1 MWFNR
6 DVRSKVSSTPSQ
18 VLLCSTALLLLKTD
32 PLLRSGSHRCRD
44 DPIGV
49 DTDPCSGLPGGQD
62 SQSEELTS
70 KQEPST
76 AFSCSSSG
84 KSKALYH
91 SLSNSQWNGEL
102 ELSTVQNKRRITQ
115 NSQNAM
121 ATSLVLWKQGSSSC
135 WRLCSENQGKGQDLK
150 HDAPSKAK
158 GSHSPLHR
166 DGTTRHCSL
175 RRAVEM
181 LNNQSENSRSPKN
194 ELLQIKLIPEHHVLA
209 QESIFIFSSKMV
221 ESGNLGMFQS
231 FCFILW
237 DIHLHTHTHIPMTAH
252 TLAHSHVGTH
262 TCTHSQMCLHTHPYP
277 LVRRNLQ
284 PTGHIICYQLFLLA
298 KKCLL
303 TYSCTHSLKPFAIAD
318 TIQLHLEKLE
328 FEKILFLTM
337 KVQKQYFT
345 LYTTIK

>member
-1 MWFNR
+1 
-6 DVRSKVSSTPSQ
+6 
-18 VLLCSTALLLLKTD
+18 
-32 PLLRSGSHRCRD
+32 
-44 DPIGV
+44 
-49 DTDPCSGLPGGQD
+49 
-62 SQSEELTS
+62 
-70 KQEPST
+70 
-76 AFSCSSSG
+76 
-84 KSKALYH
+84 
-91 SLSNSQWNGEL
+91 
-102 ELSTVQNKRRITQ
+102 
-115 NSQNAM
+115 M

-237 DIHLHTHTHIPMTAH
+237 DIHLHTHTHTH
-252 TLAHSHVGTH
+252 DCTH
-262 TCTHSQMCLHTHPYP
+262 TCTLTCGHTHMHT
-277 LVRRNLQ
+277 LTDV
-284 PTGHIICYQLFLLA
+284 
-298 KKCLL
+298 L
-303 TYSCTHSLKPFAIAD
+303 TYTPIPTCEEELTANWAYHMLPALSTGKEMPAHILVHTQPQ
-318 TIQLHLEKLE
+318 TICNCRYNSTT
-328 FEKILFLTM
+328 FR
-337 KVQKQYFT
+337 KVG
-345 LYTTIK
+345 I

>member
-1 MWFNR
+1 MKWGTRAFHSTKQKEDN
-6 DVRSKVSSTPSQ
+6 SKQSKCYGDQSCVVETRIF
-18 VLLCSTALLLLKTD
+18 LLLEALLRKPGEGTG
-32 PLLRSGSHRCRD
+32 PQARC
-44 DPIGV
+44 PI
-49 DTDPCSGLPGGQD
+49 
-62 SQSEELTS
+62 
-70 KQEPST
+70 
-76 AFSCSSSG
+76 
-84 KSKALYH
+84 
-91 SLSNSQWNGEL
+91 
-102 ELSTVQNKRRITQ
+102 
-115 NSQNAM
+115 
-121 ATSLVLWKQGSSSC
+121 
-135 WRLCSENQGKGQDLK
+135 KGQRV
-150 HDAPSKAK
+150 PQST
-158 GSHSPLHR
+158 HR

-252 TLAHSHVGTH
+252 TLAYSHVGTH

-328 FEKILFLTM
+328 FEKILFFNNESTET
-337 KVQKQYFT
+337 VFHIVYHH
-345 LYTTIK
+345 